1 MVSLDKVLRLSQPA
15 APAPDASALVRTAA
29 DDLERLA
36 ALLLASA
43 GDDDGEGDD
52 DEEEDDGDESKGDED
67 DDTAKSK
74 KGAKGKAGSNNWS
87 KGKGDTPAKGKG
99 DDSAKGGKKM
109 PPWLN
114 KGKKDDKVKASREL
128 VESAMTALSQLSGG
142 EHLIVALGHSPAP
155 GPAQTVIRLARGG
168 PDVAMEHGPMSGEHD
183 HPHRVANVHSHKHTH
198 NGDSRH
204 ACGDPGYGA
213 Y

>member
-1 MVSLDKVLRLSQPA
+1 VSLDKVLRLSQPA
-15 APAPDASALVRTAA
+15 APAPDASALVRAA
-29 DDLERLA
+29 SDDLERI
-36 ALLLASA
+36 ALLLAQA
-43 GDDDGEGDD
+43 DDDGEGDD

-67 DDTAKSK
+67 DATAKSK

-87 KGKGDTPAKGKG
+87 KGGKNPAKGKG
-99 DDSAKGGKKM
+99 DDDAKDGKKM

-114 KGKKDDKVKASREL
+114 KKKDKVKASAL
-128 VESAMTALSQLSGG
+128 VADAMVALSQLSGG
-142 EHLIVALGHSPAP
+142 EHLIVTLGHSPAP
-155 GPAQTVIRLARGG
+155 DPAQTVLRLARGG
-168 PDVAMEHGPMSGEHD
+168 PDVAMEHGPMHGEHD